1 MPAYTLRPAP
11 VETGRTTASPPPWRY
26 SVHPPLSS
34 FAREVETR
42 RPDYRLP
49 NLYVGTLSMAS
60 VRSALSSGISANQI
74 VSYLQHNAHPH
85 VAKRIPVVPET
96 VSDQVR

>member
-1 MPAYTLRPAP
+1 MSTAEGYIMVETNFRVYAYTTSKLALAILHMF
-11 VETGRTTASPPPWRY
+11 T
-26 SVHPPLSS
+26 
-34 FAREVETR
+34 

-85 VAKRIPVVPET
+85 VANRIPVVPET
-96 VSDQVR
+96 VSDQVCVTP